1 MLTKQ
6 GVHDANKW
14 LVLHVN
20 KSLVPSGPEGP
31 SLPAPLYQTQK
42 ALLYQIQKALLYQT
56 QKALLYQDQKAL
68 FYQAQNAHSYP
79 PIYCDPRPCGMWP
92 LALILARRNA
102 RSD

>member
-42 ALLYQIQKALLYQT
+42 ALLYQA
-56 QKALLYQDQKAL
+56 QKAL
-68 FYQAQNAHSYP
+68 FYQTQNAHSYP
-79 PIYCDPRPCGMWP
+79 PIYCDPRPCGMWA
-92 LALILARRNA
+92 LALTLPRRNA

>member
-42 ALLYQIQKALLYQT
+42 ALLYQT
-56 QKALLYQDQKAL
+56 QKALLYQAQKAL

-92 LALILARRNA
+92 LALNLARRNA

>member
-20 KSLVPSGPEGP
+20 MSLVPSGPEDP

-42 ALLYQIQKALLYQT
+42 ALLYQT
-56 QKALLYQDQKAL
+56 QKALLYQAQKAL

-92 LALILARRNA
+92 LALTLARRNA